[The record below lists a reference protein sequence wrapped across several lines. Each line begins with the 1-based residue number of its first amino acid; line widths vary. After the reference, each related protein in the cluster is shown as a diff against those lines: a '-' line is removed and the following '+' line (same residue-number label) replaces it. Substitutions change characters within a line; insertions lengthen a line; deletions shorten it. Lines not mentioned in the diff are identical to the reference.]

1 MVKMGIWKSI
11 KKVMTFN
18 NLRDKGL
25 LEYDLQPTKEY
36 SVTNTQDEPTTQD
49 MGDLI
54 VNLNL
59 KIDSDGI
66 KKEILNTEIQ
76 RLSRIQS
83 KTKNRRIK
91 NKIDK
96 RIEKLIGEASS
107 CDYYIGVDLAKTSD
121 KTSYF
126 QVK

>member
-1 MVKMGIWKSI
+1 MGIWKSI